1 MTVKISE
8 VEKLRDEIYKLS
20 ELNEDIEKQL
30 IALEDRVNN
39 QSLTREQALAYA
51 QEWRNY
57 VLQNMKLI
65 DVMKKQIR
73 RIFEN
78 EES

>member
-1 MTVKISE
+1 MKISE